1 MSLSAERNSRIS
13 GVDFDDADIGF
24 KEEDKPEIKRKNEAW
39 WRTFLASLPTSG
51 LATAVHAIAQSS
63 LPSIHLQTSTATV
76 TNLLFGDPDKK
87 DDDSTVMALP
97 IKVYK
102 AIAIARPLSQKK
114 MSKIAQESAAAR
126 SQSARL
132 TQQAS
137 QLKPSSTPTFPH
149 VRNGSTEEVDKED
162 TGLTYG
168 VSRMTKYFIKDDL
181 EMVEGGIAG
190 AEPLPQ
196 GAENTFDKAYK
207 LGATLV
213 AVNEDLQRQMD
224 TKAGMEIIQFTNRR
238 VYRRHF
244 HMGETWYVF
253 ASNDNSKSQIQ
264 MSSLIQAMAR
274 QDKYAIVRYVQRN
287 GAEPK
292 VCTRIS

>member
-1 MSLSAERNSRIS
+1 M
-13 GVDFDDADIGF
+13 
-24 KEEDKPEIKRKNEAW
+24 
-39 WRTFLASLPTSG
+39 
-51 LATAVHAIAQSS
+51 
-63 LPSIHLQTSTATV
+63 
-76 TNLLFGDPDKK
+76 FGDPEKK
-87 DDDSTVMALP
+87 DDDSTVMSLP

-102 AIAIARPLSQKK
+102 ATATARPLSQKK
-114 MSKIAQESAAAR
+114 MSRIAQESAAAQ

-137 QLKPSSTPTFPH
+137 QMKPSSTPNIP
-149 VRNGSTEEVDKED
+149 RPGNGSTEADNDD

-168 VSRMTKYFIKDDL
+168 VSRLTKYFIKDDL

-213 AVNEDLQRQMD
+213 AVNEDTQRQMD
-224 TKAGMEIIQFTNRR
+224 TRAGMEIIQFTNRKL
-238 VYRRHF
+238 YRRHF

-253 ASNDNSKSQIQ
+253 ASNDNYNSQVQ

-274 QDKYAIVRYVQRN
+274 QDKYAIARYVQRN

-292 VCTRIS
+292 VCNHLKGKCWPC